1 MTSQQN
7 FILDVYDSLGKFDTM
22 GVTSRTGISIIFYI
36 KKCDKKDITKTID
49 PFQLR
54 L

>member
-1 MTSQQN
+1 MMTSQQN

-36 KKCDKKDITKTID
+36 KNVIKKILQK
-49 PFQLR
+49 L
-54 L
+54 